1 MDDITLRV
9 RAIVHQLLAVDAPE
23 DSILPDTA
31 IEDIGADSLDRVEI
45 AMSLEDAFG
54 IMITDD
60 QSRDIV
66 TIADAARLVRALR
79 EAA

>member
-1 MDDITLRV
+1 MDDITPRV
-9 RAIVHQLLAVDAPE
+9 RTIVHQLLAVDAPE
-23 DSILPDTA
+23 DSIAPDTA
-31 IEDIGADSLDRVEI
+31 IADLGADSLNRVEI

-66 TIADAARLVRALR
+66 TIADAARLVRTLR

>member
-1 MDDITLRV
+1 MDDITPRV

-23 DSILPDTA
+23 DSIAPDTA
-31 IEDIGADSLDRVEI
+31 IADLGADSLNRVEI

-66 TIADAARLVRALR
+66 TIADAARLVRTLR

>member
-23 DSILPDTA
+23 DSIAPDTA
-31 IEDIGADSLDRVEI
+31 IEDLGADSMDRVEI
-45 AMSLEDAFG
+45 AMSLEDAFD

-60 QSRDIV
+60 QARDIV
-66 TIADAARLVRALR
+66 TIADAARLVRTLR